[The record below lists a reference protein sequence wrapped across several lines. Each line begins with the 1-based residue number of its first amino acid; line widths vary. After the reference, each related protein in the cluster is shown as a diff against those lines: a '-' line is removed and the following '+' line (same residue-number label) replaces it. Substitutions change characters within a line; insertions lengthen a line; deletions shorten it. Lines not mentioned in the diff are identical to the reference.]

1 MKGKNMQVRF
11 VILVALIISLLAGC
25 QSDDAPKAET
35 AGQIIGH
42 KIEVKEV
49 IQSASYT
56 YLRVEENGNEYW
68 IATGKRDF
76 DEGATLYYD
85 QGLEM
90 KNFKS
95 KGLDRTF
102 DSLLMVQNVSSQPLT
117 MPKEMS
123 GMQGQKPKLK
133 KEAIS
138 VKLPE
143 GGVSIGEIY
152 ADMESFANKTI
163 VVRGKV
169 TKFNGGIMNRNWVH
183 IQDGT
188 GGEDSYDLTITT
200 NEIVKVGSEI
210 TFKGKISINKDFGAG
225 YSYKVIMEEASQQ

>member
-11 VILVALIISLLAGC
+11 VILVVLIISLLAGC

-56 YLRVEENGNEYW
+56 YLRVKENGNEYW

-90 KNFKS
+90 KKSYTLWNAYNSILKDFLPIIDFTMEAVRVYAKIQADSVKTGKTRPVFDLLIASTAIANNLILATCNYKNFKDIP
-95 KGLDRTF
+95 GLKVEDWLIPFYT
-102 DSLLMVQNVSSQPLT
+102 
-117 MPKEMS
+117 
-123 GMQGQKPKLK
+123 
-133 KEAIS
+133 
-138 VKLPE
+138 
-143 GGVSIGEIY
+143 
-152 ADMESFANKTI
+152 SF
-163 VVRGKV
+163 VP
-169 TKFNGGIMNRNWVH
+169 H
-183 IQDGT
+183 
-188 GGEDSYDLTITT
+188 
-200 NEIVKVGSEI
+200 
-210 TFKGKISINKDFGAG
+210 
-225 YSYKVIMEEASQQ
+225 